1 MAKRFFTIASGSFV
15 IVEETPSEHGGG
27 QTHVHIEL
35 LHNLLSGISCSF
47 VDTIGHISSVERF
60 SEIFYEKAETCL
72 IFFLGMH

>member
-47 VDTIGHISSVERF
+47 VDTIGLSRVNLCIKKGG
-60 SEIFYEKAETCL
+60 IP
-72 IFFLGMH
+72 